1 MTQRECQAPQDATSR
16 LMMAMRQASAIGVI
30 LSQAVARKAGLNSV
44 DLECLDLLVTGGRAT
59 AGQIGQ
65 RTGLTSGAV
74 TGLIDRLERA
84 GFVRRTPDPHDRRK
98 VFVEVLPDRM
108 ATLDALFVPVNE
120 AMTALLSTYPPQD
133 LERFADFL
141 EKAADASSACVKILT
156 ETQAQS

>member
-1 MTQRECQAPQDATSR
+1 M
-16 LMMAMRQASAIGVI
+16 
-30 LSQAVARKAGLNSV
+30 
-44 DLECLDLLVTGGRAT
+44 
-59 AGQIGQ
+59 QI
-65 RTGLTSGAV
+65 RLTSGAV

-120 AMTALLSTYPPQD
+120 AMTALLRTYPPQD

-156 ETQAQS
+156 ETQTQP